1 MLHGKRGFE
10 RLVWACKNV
19 LNNSL
24 TWLFHNFQPPS
35 GETGTNHVAQ
45 SSLNHTNVV

>member
-24 TWLFHNFQPPS
+24 AWLFHDFQPS
-35 GETGTNHVAQ
+35 SSETGTNHAAQ
-45 SSLNHTNVV
+45 PSLNHTNVL